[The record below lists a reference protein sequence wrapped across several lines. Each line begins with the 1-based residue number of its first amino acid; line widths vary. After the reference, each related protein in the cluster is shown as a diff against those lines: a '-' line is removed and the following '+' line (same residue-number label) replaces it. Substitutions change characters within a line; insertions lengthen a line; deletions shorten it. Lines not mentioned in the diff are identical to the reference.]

1 MKGDVMVFVLM
12 INLMEFCDIMKYEDF
27 FIINVKF
34 GVKKDDV
41 FYWFVLVVFFR
52 FDELVMVVGVSIL
65 VMGFFGFDCKM
76 FDVLIEGIEV
86 WVLLYFV

>member
-65 VMGFFGFDCKM
+65 VMGFL
-76 FDVLIEGIEV
+76 VLIV
-86 WVLLYFV
+86 KCVMF